1 MPSGKTEKIMSI
13 KSIAAKLF
21 AQKNLYENTST
32 TNLLQVKSCFAGL
45 IKDAKTTEFGI
56 DHHFDQIKTF
66 EDFAEQVPI
75 RDYEDLKPMLK
86 SGKRRREYP
95 LEGKPLYFAKTS
107 GTTSGAKYIPF

>member
-1 MPSGKTEKIMSI
+1 LQQNYLHKIYTKTQ
-13 KSIAAKLF
+13 AWA
-21 AQKNLYENTST
+21 

-75 RDYEDLKPMLK
+75 RDYEDLKPYVEK
-86 SGKRRREYP
+86 W
-95 LEGKPLYFAKTS
+95 
-107 GTTSGAKYIPF
+107 

>member
-1 MPSGKTEKIMSI
+1 MSI

-21 AQKNLYENTST
+21 AQKSIRKHKLGPLTYC
-32 TNLLQVKSCFAGL
+32 KSKAVFAGL

-75 RDYEDLKPMLK
+75 RDYEDLKPYVEK
-86 SGKRRREYP
+86 W
-95 LEGKPLYFAKTS
+95 
-107 GTTSGAKYIPF
+107 

>member
-1 MPSGKTEKIMSI
+1 MSI

-21 AQKNLYENTST
+21 AQKIYTKT
-32 TNLLQVKSCFAGL
+32 QAWATNLCKSKAVFV

-75 RDYEDLKPMLK
+75 GLRRLKTLC
-86 SGKRRREYP
+86 
-95 LEGKPLYFAKTS
+95 
-107 GTTSGAKYIPF
+107 